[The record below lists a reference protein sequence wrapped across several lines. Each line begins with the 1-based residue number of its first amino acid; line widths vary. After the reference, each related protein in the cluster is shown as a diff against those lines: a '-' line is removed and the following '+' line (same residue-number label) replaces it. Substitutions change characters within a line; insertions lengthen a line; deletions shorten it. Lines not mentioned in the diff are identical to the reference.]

1 MAKVA
6 VIGAGAMGLA
16 AAYHLAK
23 AGHSV
28 EVFEADKVAG
38 GMAAHFDLGGLS
50 IERFYHFI
58 CKADQPTFDLLDEI
72 GLKDAIRWRP
82 TSMGY
87 FYNGRLYPWGDPIS
101 LLTFPHLELIPKIRY
116 GLMAF
121 LSTRRSDWSKLDK
134 ITAEKW
140 LKGWCGR
147 RGWEVLWDKLFA
159 LKFFEYA
166 DKVSAAWMWTRLKR
180 VGTSRRNLFQEELGY
195 IEGGS
200 ETLVK
205 RLVERIEAMK
215 GRIHL
220 GAPVS
225 EVHTANG
232 AVTGL
237 TVGGVRHDFTHVIST
252 MPLPLIPKLV
262 PGLSA
267 PVKDA
272 YARLENI
279 GVVCVVH
286 KLKRSVTKNF
296 WLNIN
301 DPAIEIPGIV
311 EFSNLRPLVDVG
323 DGTVVYVPYYM
334 PVTHPKFAWSD
345 EALIAESFGYLK
357 RINPDLQDSDRITS
371 ALGRLKYAQPI
382 CPPGFLD
389 MLPPI
394 ESEIRGLQIA
404 DTSSYYPEDRG
415 ISEGVRVAREM
426 AARVQ

>member
-1 MAKVA
+1 MANVA

-23 AGHSV
+23 AGHQV
-28 EVFEADKVAG
+28 EVFEADTVAG

-50 IERFYHFI
+50 IERFYHFV
-58 CKADQPTFDLLDEI
+58 CKADRPTFDLLNEI
-72 GLKDAIRWRP
+72 GLNDAMRWTP

-87 FYNGRLYPWGDPIS
+87 FYNGQLFPWGDPIS
-101 LLTFPHLELIPKIRY
+101 LLTFPHLGLISKIRY

-121 LSTRRSDWSKLDK
+121 LATKRSDWSKLDT

-140 LKGWCGR
+140 LKRWCGAEA
-147 RGWEVLWDKLFA
+147 WNVLWEKLFT
-159 LKFFEYA
+159 LKFFEYS

-180 VGTSRRNLFQEELGY
+180 IGTSRRNLFQEELGY

-200 ETLVK
+200 EALVK
-205 RLVERIEAMK
+205 RLVERIAAMG

-220 GAPVS
+220 AAPVT
-225 EVHTANG
+225 EVHIEGG

-237 TVGGVRHDFTHVIST
+237 TTGGTRRAFTHVIST
-252 MPLPLIPKLV
+252 MPLPLVPKLI
-262 PGLSA
+262 PGLPA
-267 PVKDA
+267 ATKQA

-286 KLKRSVTKNF
+286 KLKRSVTKHF
-296 WLNIN
+296 WVNIN
-301 DPAIEIPGIV
+301 DPSIEIPGIV
-311 EFSNLRPLVDVG
+311 EFSNLRPVDQHI
-323 DGTVVYVPYYM
+323 VYVPYYM
-334 PVTHPKFAWSD
+334 PVTHPKFAMSD
-345 EALIAESFGYLK
+345 AALMTESFGYLK
-357 RINPDLQDSDRITS
+357 RINAALQDEDLITS
-371 ALGRLKYAQPI
+371 SIGRLKYAQPI
-382 CPPGFLD
+382 CPPGFLE

-394 ESEIRGLQIA
+394 ESEIVGLQIA

>member
-16 AAYHLAK
+16 AAYHLLK

-28 EVFEADKVAG
+28 DVFEADKVAG
-38 GMAAHFDLGGLS
+38 GMAAHFDLAGLS
-50 IERFYHFI
+50 IERFYHFV
-58 CKADQPTFDLLDEI
+58 CKADRPTFDLLAEI
-72 GLKDAIRWRP
+72 GLGDAMRWRP

-87 FYNGRLYPWGDPIS
+87 FYNGRIYPWGDPIS
-101 LLTFPHLELIPKIRY
+101 LLTFPHLDLMSKIRY

-121 LSTRRSDWSKLDK
+121 LSTKRTDWSKLDT

-140 LKGWCGR
+140 LKDWCGP
-147 RGWEVLWDKLFA
+147 RGWEVLWEKLLA
-159 LKFFEYA
+159 LKFFEYSG
-166 DKVSAAWMWTRLKR
+166 KVSAAWMWTRLKR
-180 VGTSRRNLFQEELGY
+180 VGTSRRSIFQEELGY

-205 RLVERIEAMK
+205 RLVERIETMG

-220 GAPVS
+220 GIPAT
-225 EVHTANG
+225 EVHIENG
-232 AVTGL
+232 AVNGVTA
-237 TVGGVRHDFTHVIST
+237 GGVRRDTTHVIST
-252 MPLPLIPKLV
+252 MPLPLVPRLI
-262 PGLSA
+262 PGLPA
-267 PVKDA
+267 AVKDA
-272 YARLENI
+272 YGRLENI

-301 DPAIEIPGIV
+301 DPAIEVPGIV
-311 EFSNLRPLVDVG
+311 EFSNLRPVKDH
-323 DGTVVYVPYYM
+323 VVYVPYYM
-334 PVTHPKFAWSD
+334 PVTHPKFSKSD
-345 EALIAESFGYLK
+345 AELIAESFGYLQ
-357 RINPDLQDSDRITS
+357 RINPELRESDRMAS

-382 CPPGFLD
+382 CPPGFLK

>member
-23 AGHSV
+23 AGHNV

-38 GMAAHFDLGGLS
+38 GMAAHFDLDGLS
-50 IERFYHFI
+50 IERFYHFV
-58 CKADQPTFDLLDEI
+58 CKADRPTFELLEEL
-72 GLKDAIRWRP
+72 GLGDAMRWRP

-87 FYNGRLYPWGDPIS
+87 FYDGRLYPWGDPIS
-101 LLTFPHLELIPKIRY
+101 LLTFPHLGLVSKIRY

-121 LSTRRSDWSKLDK
+121 LSTKRSDWSALDK
-134 ITAEKW
+134 VTAEDW
-140 LKGWCGR
+140 LKKWCGQ
-147 RGWEVLWDKLFA
+147 RGWDVLWDKLFA
-159 LKFFEYA
+159 LKFFEYSG
-166 DKVSAAWMWTRLKR
+166 KVSAAWMWTRLKR

-200 ETLVK
+200 ETLVT
-205 RLVERIEAMK
+205 RLVARITAMG

-220 GAPVS
+220 GTPVT
-225 EVHTANG
+225 EVHIESG
-232 AVTGL
+232 AVSGL
-237 TVGGVRHDFTHVIST
+237 TAGGLRHEFTHVIST
-252 MPLPLIPKLV
+252 MPLPLVPRLI
-262 PGLSA
+262 PGLPTA
-267 PVKDA
+267 VREA

-311 EFSNLRPLVDVG
+311 EFSNLRPVG
-323 DGTVVYVPYYM
+323 ETVVYVPYYM
-334 PVTHPKFAWSD
+334 PITHPKFARGD
-345 EALIAESFGYLK
+345 EALIAESFGYLQ
-357 RINPDLQDSDRITS
+357 RINPDLKDSDRVAS

-382 CPPGFLD
+382 CPPGYLE
-389 MLPPI
+389 MVPPI

-426 AARVQ
+426 AARVR

>member
-23 AGHSV
+23 AGHNV
-28 EVFEADKVAG
+28 EVFEADKIAG
-38 GMAAHFDLGGLS
+38 GMAAHFDLAGLS
-50 IERFYHFI
+50 IERFYHFV
-58 CKADQPTFDLLDEI
+58 CKADQPTFDLLKEI
-72 GLKDAIRWRP
+72 GLGDAMRWRP

-101 LLTFPHLELIPKIRY
+101 LLKFPHLGLLSKIRY

-121 LSTRRSDWSKLDK
+121 LSTKRSDWSKLDK

-140 LKGWCGR
+140 LKDWCGP
-147 RGWEVLWDKLFA
+147 RGWDVLWEKLFA

-195 IEGGS
+195 IGGGS

-205 RLVERIEAMK
+205 RLVERIEAL
-215 GRIHL
+215 GGLIHL

-225 EVHTANG
+225 EVHIENG
-232 AVTGL
+232 AVSGVTA
-237 TVGGVRHDFTHVIST
+237 GGVRHDFTHVIST
-252 MPLPLIPKLV
+252 MPLPLIPKLI

-267 PVKDA
+267 PVKEA

-286 KLKRSVTKNF
+286 KLKRSVTKHF
-296 WLNIN
+296 WLNTN

-311 EFSNLRPLVDVG
+311 EFSNLRPVEH
-323 DGTVVYVPYYM
+323 TVVYVPYYM
-334 PVTHPKFAWSD
+334 PITHPKFAWSD

-357 RINPDLQDSDRITS
+357 RINPDIQDSDRIAS

>member
-1 MAKVA
+1 MANVA

-23 AGHSV
+23 AGHRV
-28 EVFEADKVAG
+28 EVFEADTVAG

-50 IERFYHFI
+50 IERFYHFV
-58 CKADQPTFDLLDEI
+58 CKADRPIFDLLNEI
-72 GLKDAIRWRP
+72 GLNDAMRWTP

-87 FYNGRLYPWGDPIS
+87 FYNGQLFPWGDPIS
-101 LLTFPHLELIPKIRY
+101 LLTFPHLGLISKIRY

-121 LSTRRSDWSKLDK
+121 LATKRSDWSKLDT
-134 ITAEKW
+134 ITAESW
-140 LKGWCGR
+140 LKRWCGAEA
-147 RGWEVLWDKLFA
+147 WNVLWEKLFT
-159 LKFFEYA
+159 LKFFEYS

-180 VGTSRRNLFQEELGY
+180 IGTSRRNLFQEELGY

-200 ETLVK
+200 EALVK
-205 RLVERIEAMK
+205 RLVERIEAMG

-220 GAPVS
+220 AAPVT
-225 EVHTANG
+225 EVHIEGG

-237 TVGGVRHDFTHVIST
+237 TTGGTRRAFTHVIST
-252 MPLPLIPKLV
+252 MPLPLVPKLI
-262 PGLSA
+262 PGLPTA
-267 PVKDA
+267 TKQA

-286 KLKRSVTKNF
+286 KLKRSVTKHF
-296 WLNIN
+296 WVNIN
-301 DPAIEIPGIV
+301 DPSIEIPGIV
-311 EFSNLRPLVDVG
+311 EFSNLRPVDQHI
-323 DGTVVYVPYYM
+323 VYVPYYM
-334 PVTHPKFAWSD
+334 PVTHPKFLLSD
-345 EALIAESFGYLK
+345 AALMTESFGYLK
-357 RINPDLQDSDRITS
+357 RINPALQDDDLITS
-371 ALGRLKYAQPI
+371 SIGRLKYAQPI

-394 ESEIRGLQIA
+394 ESEIVGLQIA

>member
-6 VIGAGAMGLA
+6 VIGAGTMGLA
-16 AAYHLAK
+16 AAYHLLK

-28 EVFEADKVAG
+28 DVFEADRVAG

-50 IERFYHFI
+50 IERFYHFV
-58 CKADQPTFDLLDEI
+58 CKADQPTFDLLREI
-72 GLKDAIRWRP
+72 GLEGAMRWRA
-82 TSMGY
+82 TYMGY
-87 FYNGRLYPWGDPIS
+87 FYNGKLYPWGDPIS
-101 LLTFPHLELIPKIRY
+101 LLTFPHLDLISKIRY

-121 LSTRRSDWSKLDK
+121 LSTKRTDWSKLDT

-140 LKGWCGR
+140 LKDWCGQ
-147 RGWEVLWDKLFA
+147 RGWDVLWDKLFT
-159 LKFFEYA
+159 LKFFEYSGR
-166 DKVSAAWMWTRLKR
+166 VSAAWMWTRLKR
-180 VGTSRRNLFQEELGY
+180 VGTSRRSIFQEEMGY

-205 RLVERIEAMK
+205 RLVERIEAMG

-220 GAPVS
+220 ACAAS
-225 EVHTANG
+225 EVHIENG
-232 AVTGL
+232 AVAG
-237 TVGGVRHDFTHVIST
+237 VSANGVRHDFTHVLST
-252 MPLPLIPKLV
+252 MPLPLVPKLI
-262 PGLSA
+262 PGLSTA
-267 PVKDA
+267 TKDA

-286 KLKRSVTKNF
+286 KLKRSVTRNF
-296 WLNIN
+296 WVNTN

-311 EFSNLRPLVDVG
+311 EFSNLRPVD
-323 DGTVVYVPYYM
+323 DHVVYVPYYM
-334 PVTHPKFAWSD
+334 PLTHPKFARSD
-345 EALIAESFGYLK
+345 ADLIGESFGYLK
-357 RINPDLQDSDRITS
+357 RINPALQDSDRITS
-371 ALGRLKYAQPI
+371 AVGRLKYAQPI
-382 CPPGFLD
+382 CPPGFLK

-394 ESEIRGLQIA
+394 ESEIAGLQIA

>member
-1 MAKVA
+1 MANVA

-23 AGHSV
+23 AGHQI
-28 EVFEADKVAG
+28 EVFEADTVAG

-50 IERFYHFI
+50 IERFYHFV
-58 CKADQPTFDLLDEI
+58 CKADRPTFDLLNEI
-72 GLKDAIRWRP
+72 GLKDAMRWTP

-87 FYNGRLYPWGDPIS
+87 FYNGRLFPWGDPIS
-101 LLTFPHLELIPKIRY
+101 LLTFPHLGLISKIRY

-121 LSTRRSDWSKLDK
+121 LATKRSDWSKLDTV
-134 ITAEKW
+134 TAEKW
-140 LKGWCGR
+140 LKRWCGTEA
-147 RGWEVLWDKLFA
+147 WNVLWEKLFT
-159 LKFFEYA
+159 LKFFEYS

-180 VGTSRRNLFQEELGY
+180 IGTSRRNLFQEELGY

-200 ETLVK
+200 EALVK
-205 RLVERIEAMK
+205 RLVDRIEAMG

-220 GAPVS
+220 AAPVT
-225 EVHTANG
+225 EVHIEGG

-237 TVGGVRHDFTHVIST
+237 TTGGTRRAFTHVIST
-252 MPLPLIPKLV
+252 MPLPLVPKLI
-262 PGLSA
+262 PGLPA
-267 PVKDA
+267 ATKQA

-286 KLKRSVTKNF
+286 KLKRSVTKHF
-296 WLNIN
+296 WVNIN
-301 DPAIEIPGIV
+301 DPSIEIPGIV
-311 EFSNLRPLVDVG
+311 EFSNLRPVDQHI
-323 DGTVVYVPYYM
+323 VYVPYYM
-334 PVTHPKFAWSD
+334 PVTHPKFAMSD
-345 EALIAESFGYLK
+345 AALMTESFGYLK
-357 RINPDLQDSDRITS
+357 RINAALQDEDLITS
-371 ALGRLKYAQPI
+371 SIGRLKYAQPI

-394 ESEIRGLQIA
+394 ESEIVGLQIA

>member
-16 AAYHLAK
+16 AAYHLVK

-28 EVFEADKVAG
+28 DVFEADKVAG

-50 IERFYHFI
+50 IERFYHFV
-58 CKADQPTFDLLDEI
+58 CKADQPTFDLLREI
-72 GLKDAIRWRP
+72 GLEGAMRWRP
-82 TSMGY
+82 TYMGY
-87 FYNGRLYPWGDPIS
+87 FYNGKLYPWGDPIS
-101 LLTFPHLELIPKIRY
+101 LLTFPHLDLISKIRY

-121 LSTRRSDWSKLDK
+121 LSTKRTDWSKLDT

-140 LKGWCGR
+140 LKDWCGQ
-147 RGWEVLWDKLFA
+147 RGWDVLWDKLFT
-159 LKFFEYA
+159 LKFFEYSGR
-166 DKVSAAWMWTRLKR
+166 VSAAWMWTRLKR
-180 VGTSRRNLFQEELGY
+180 VGTSRRSIFQEEMGY

-205 RLVERIEAMK
+205 RLVERIETM
-215 GRIHL
+215 GGNIHL
-220 GAPVS
+220 ACPAS
-225 EVHTANG
+225 EVRVENG
-232 AVTGL
+232 AVAGVTAN
-237 TVGGVRHDFTHVIST
+237 GVRHDFTHVIST
-252 MPLPLIPKLV
+252 MPLPLVPKLI
-262 PGLSA
+262 PDLSPA
-267 PVKDA
+267 TKEA

-286 KLKRSVTKNF
+286 KLKRLVTRNF
-296 WLNIN
+296 WVNTN

-311 EFSNLRPLVDVG
+311 EFSNLRPVNG
-323 DGTVVYVPYYM
+323 HVVYVPYYM
-334 PVTHPKFAWSD
+334 PITHPKFAKSD
-345 EALIAESFGYLK
+345 ADLIAESFSYLQ
-357 RINPDLQDSDRITS
+357 RINPALQDSDRITS
-371 ALGRLKYAQPI
+371 AVGRLKYAQPI
-382 CPPGFLD
+382 CPPGFLKT
-389 MLPPI
+389 LPPM

>member
-1 MAKVA
+1 MANVA

-23 AGHSV
+23 AGHRV
-28 EVFEADKVAG
+28 EVFEADTVAG

-50 IERFYHFI
+50 IERFYHFV
-58 CKADQPTFDLLDEI
+58 CKADRPTFDLLNEI
-72 GLKDAIRWRP
+72 GLKDAMRWTP

-87 FYNGRLYPWGDPIS
+87 FYNGRLFPWGDPIS
-101 LLTFPHLELIPKIRY
+101 LLTFPHLGLISKIRY

-121 LSTRRSDWSKLDK
+121 LATKRSDWSKLDTV
-134 ITAEKW
+134 TAEKW
-140 LKGWCGR
+140 LKRWCGTEA
-147 RGWEVLWDKLFA
+147 WNVLWEKLFT
-159 LKFFEYA
+159 LKFFEYS

-180 VGTSRRNLFQEELGY
+180 IGTSRRNLFQEELGY

-200 ETLVK
+200 EALVK
-205 RLVERIEAMK
+205 RLVERIEAMG

-220 GAPVS
+220 AAPVT
-225 EVHTANG
+225 EVHIEGG

-237 TVGGVRHDFTHVIST
+237 TTGGTRRAFTHVIST
-252 MPLPLIPKLV
+252 MPLPLVPKLI
-262 PGLSA
+262 PGLPTA
-267 PVKDA
+267 TKQA

-286 KLKRSVTKNF
+286 KLKRSVTKHF
-296 WLNIN
+296 WVNIN
-301 DPAIEIPGIV
+301 DPSIEIPGIV
-311 EFSNLRPLVDVG
+311 EFSNLRPVDHHI
-323 DGTVVYVPYYM
+323 VYVPYYM
-334 PVTHPKFAWSD
+334 PVTHPKFAMSD
-345 EALIAESFGYLK
+345 AALMTESFGYLK
-357 RINPDLQDSDRITS
+357 RINAALQDEDLITS
-371 ALGRLKYAQPI
+371 SIGRLKYAQPI

-389 MLPPI
+389 ILPPI
-394 ESEIRGLQIA
+394 ESEIVGLQIA

>member
-1 MAKVA
+1 MANVA
-6 VIGAGAMGLA
+6 VIGAGVMGLA

-23 AGHSV
+23 AGHRV
-28 EVFEADKVAG
+28 EVFEADTVAG

-50 IERFYHFI
+50 IERFYHFV
-58 CKADQPTFDLLDEI
+58 CKADRPTFDLLNEI
-72 GLKDAIRWRP
+72 RLNDAMRWTP

-87 FYNGRLYPWGDPIS
+87 FYNGQLFPWGDPIS
-101 LLTFPHLELIPKIRY
+101 LLTFPHLGLISKIRY

-121 LSTRRSDWSKLDK
+121 LATKRSDWSKLDT

-140 LKGWCGR
+140 LKRWCGTEA
-147 RGWEVLWDKLFA
+147 WTVLWEKLFT
-159 LKFFEYA
+159 LKFFEYS

-180 VGTSRRNLFQEELGY
+180 IGTSRRNLFQEELGY

-200 ETLVK
+200 EALVK
-205 RLVERIEAMK
+205 RLVDRIEAMG

-220 GAPVS
+220 AAPVT
-225 EVHTANG
+225 EVHIEGG

-237 TVGGVRHDFTHVIST
+237 TTGGTRRAFTHVIST
-252 MPLPLIPKLV
+252 MPLPLVPKLI
-262 PGLSA
+262 PGLPA
-267 PVKDA
+267 ATKQA

-286 KLKRSVTKNF
+286 KLKRSVTKHF
-296 WLNIN
+296 WVNIN
-301 DPAIEIPGIV
+301 DPSIDIPGIV
-311 EFSNLRPLVDVG
+311 EFSNLRPVDQHI
-323 DGTVVYVPYYM
+323 VYVPYYM
-334 PVTHPKFAWSD
+334 PVTHPKFLLSD
-345 EALIAESFGYLK
+345 AALMTESFGYLK
-357 RINPDLQDSDRITS
+357 RINPALQDDDLITS
-371 ALGRLKYAQPI
+371 SIGRLKYAQPI

-394 ESEIRGLQIA
+394 ESEIVGLQIA

>member
-16 AAYHLAK
+16 AAYHLLK

-28 EVFEADKVAG
+28 DVFEADKVAG
-38 GMAAHFDLGGLS
+38 GMAAHFDLAGLS
-50 IERFYHFI
+50 IERFYHFV
-58 CKADQPTFDLLDEI
+58 CKADRPTFDLLAEL
-72 GLKDAIRWRP
+72 GLGDAMRWRP

-87 FYNGRLYPWGDPIS
+87 FYEGRIYPWGDPVS
-101 LLTFPHLELIPKIRY
+101 LLTFPHLDLISKIRY

-121 LSTRRSDWSKLDK
+121 LSTKRTDWKKLDT
-134 ITAEKW
+134 ITAEQW
-140 LKGWCGR
+140 LKDWCGA
-147 RGWEVLWDKLFA
+147 RGWEVLWEKLLR
-159 LKFFEYA
+159 LKFFEYSG
-166 DKVSAAWMWTRLKR
+166 KVSAAWMWTRLKR
-180 VGTSRRNLFQEELGY
+180 VGTSRRSIFQEELGY

-205 RLVERIEAMK
+205 RLVERIEAMG

-220 GAPVS
+220 GTPAT
-225 EVHTANG
+225 EVHIENG
-232 AVTGL
+232 AVNGVTA
-237 TVGGVRHDFTHVIST
+237 GGFRREVTHVIST
-252 MPLPLIPKLV
+252 MPLPLVPRLI
-262 PGLSA
+262 PGLPA
-267 PVKDA
+267 AVKDA
-272 YARLENI
+272 YGRLENI

-301 DPAIEIPGIV
+301 DPAIAVPGIV
-311 EFSNLRPLVDVG
+311 EFSNLRPVKDH
-323 DGTVVYVPYYM
+323 VVYVPYYM
-334 PVTHPKFAWSD
+334 PITHPKFSKSD
-345 EALIAESFGYLK
+345 AELIAESFGYLR
-357 RINPDLQDSDRITS
+357 RINPELKESDRMAS

-382 CPPGFLD
+382 CPPGFLK

-426 AARVQ
+426 AARIQ

>member
-23 AGHSV
+23 AGHNV

-38 GMAAHFDLGGLS
+38 GMAAHFDLDGLS
-50 IERFYHFI
+50 IERFYHFV
-58 CKADQPTFDLLDEI
+58 CKADRPTFELLEEL
-72 GLKDAIRWRP
+72 GLGDAMRWRP

-87 FYNGRLYPWGDPIS
+87 FYDGRLYPWGDPIS
-101 LLTFPHLELIPKIRY
+101 LLTFPHLGLVSKIRY

-121 LSTRRSDWSKLDK
+121 LSTRRSDWSALDK
-134 ITAEKW
+134 VTAEDW
-140 LKGWCGR
+140 LKKWCGQ
-147 RGWEVLWDKLFA
+147 RGWDVLWDKLFA
-159 LKFFEYA
+159 LKFFEYSG
-166 DKVSAAWMWTRLKR
+166 KVSAAWMWTRLKR

-200 ETLVK
+200 ETLVT
-205 RLVERIEAMK
+205 RLVARITAMG

-220 GAPVS
+220 GTPVT
-225 EVHTANG
+225 EVHTESG
-232 AVTGL
+232 AVSGL
-237 TVGGVRHDFTHVIST
+237 TAGGLRHEFTHVIST
-252 MPLPLIPKLV
+252 MPLPLVPRLI
-262 PGLSA
+262 PGLPTA
-267 PVKDA
+267 VREA

-286 KLKRSVTKNF
+286 KLKRSVTRNF

-311 EFSNLRPLVDVG
+311 EFSNLRPVG
-323 DGTVVYVPYYM
+323 ETVVYVPYYM
-334 PVTHPKFAWSD
+334 PITHPKFARGD
-345 EALIAESFGYLK
+345 EALIAESFGYLQ
-357 RINPDLQDSDRITS
+357 RINPDLKDSDRIAS

-382 CPPGFLD
+382 CPPGYLE
-389 MLPPI
+389 MVPPI

-426 AARVQ
+426 AARVR